1 MEVPSSARTSSLCS
15 KTNWLMLYF
24 NQVSR
29 KPVFY
34 VCMTFSFPDYLLLF
48 VALFNFILS
57 GFILVNN
64 PRNRVNILFTVY
76 AFFLTAWS
84 VLLLIFRNVGIDFA
98 SVFMRAIYVS
108 GLGIAITLWHLV
120 RFFPQQEKEES
131 TFYSW
136 PFLFLELT
144 VAVSMMIPDWIVVK
158 TVLLSDGSR
167 SVVLNPV
174 GYWVFFI
181 TFFLYYGS
189 ALGKFA
195 YRLTKTDGLLKQQS
209 RLILVGTTIAVIFGG
224 YFNIILPS
232 PFLKNFHYIHWGP
245 FFTLAIVL
253 LVAYAVAKYQFM
265 NIKALVTE
273 LYAIALFL
281 IMAFNFISPD
291 FLSSIY
297 FRLGLLASILIFSY
311 LLIRSVLK
319 EVERREQITML
330 AHELQEANLQLQ
342 ELDRQKT
349 DFLSIAS
356 HQLRTP
362 LSILNGYIGLLQEGG
377 YGRPT
382 KDMRGIFRNMDE
394 SNTRLIKLVDEF
406 LDITRIEQGR
416 TKFYFSLHDMNE
428 LVTGVVK
435 ELAPR
440 AEKKKMKLIWEP
452 TVKPQMVSIDDDKIR
467 HAVFN
472 FIDNAIKYSEMGDIT
487 VQVKN
492 RDKGLVFT
500 VNDEGVGFDEKDR
513 VNFFQKFYRGENV
526 QGTNVTGTGLGLY
539 VVSKFVEA
547 HGGKVWAKSPG
558 LGKGSE
564 FGLWLPFS
572 REDGKADVSI

>member
-1 MEVPSSARTSSLCS
+1 
-15 KTNWLMLYF
+15 
-24 NQVSR
+24 
-29 KPVFY
+29 
-34 VCMTFSFPDYLLLF
+34 MTFSFPDYLLLF

-64 PRNRVNILFTVY
+64 PRNRVNIIFTVY

-84 VLLLIFRNVGIDFA
+84 VLLLIFRNVSIDFA
-98 SVFMRAIYVS
+98 SIFMRAIYVS

-120 RFFPQQEKEES
+120 RFFPQQEKEDS

-144 VAVSMMIPDWIVVK
+144 VAASMMIPGWIVVK
-158 TVLLSDGSR
+158 TVLLADGSR
-167 SVVLNPV
+167 SVLLNPL
-174 GYWVFFI
+174 GYWVFFA

-232 PFLKNFHYIHWGP
+232 PFFKNFHYIHWGP

-416 TKFYFSLHDMNE
+416 TKFYFSSHDMND

-435 ELAPR
+435 ELTPR
-440 AEKKKMKLIWEP
+440 AEKKKMKLVWEP
-452 TVKPQMVSIDDDKIR
+452 TAKPQMVSIDDDKIR

-472 FIDNAIKYSEMGDIT
+472 FIDNAIKYSEIGDI
-487 VQVKN
+487 VIQVKN

-500 VNDEGVGFDEKDR
+500 VNDQGVGFDEKDR